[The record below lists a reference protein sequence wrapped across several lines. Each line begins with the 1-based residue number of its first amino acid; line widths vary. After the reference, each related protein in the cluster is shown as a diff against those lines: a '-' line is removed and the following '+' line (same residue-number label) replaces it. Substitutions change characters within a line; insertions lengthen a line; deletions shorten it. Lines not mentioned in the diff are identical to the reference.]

1 MLLLLLLLLLPLLPD
16 AFSSL
21 QPLQNCNHLGG
32 GGNYLKLEWDIFA
45 VVVQVRDFKTHNIL
59 DKAYLVEN
67 TVANVRA
74 TDTSLAIPGIPRS
87 YPHTFSHG
95 TLLAAASTRWCRTD

>member
-74 TDTSLAIPGIPRS
+74 TDTSLAITGIPRS